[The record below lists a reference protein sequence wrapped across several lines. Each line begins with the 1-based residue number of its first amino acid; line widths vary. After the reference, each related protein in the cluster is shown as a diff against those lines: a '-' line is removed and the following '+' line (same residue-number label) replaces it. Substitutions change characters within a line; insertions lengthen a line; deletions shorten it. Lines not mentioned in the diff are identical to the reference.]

1 LIWFTADFHL
11 SHKNIIKYTGRP
23 FEDIQEMDRV
33 LIKNL
38 EEKVTPGDVLYILG
52 DLTFNEQKAKFFF
65 EKFKNIEI
73 HFIIGNHDSSD
84 VIRIAEQYC
93 ASMSRIKDIKIEGQS
108 LTLCH
113 YAMRVWNKSHFNA
126 WQLYGHSHGK
136 LKPVGKQYDIG
147 VDNNKFYPISFEELQ
162 IIMNKLPNN
171 FNYIS
176 QEKRV
181 KI

>member
-1 LIWFTADFHL
+1 MIWFTADYHL

-38 EEKVTPGDVLYILG
+38 EEKITHGDVLYILG
-52 DLTFNEQKAKFFF
+52 DLTFNEQKANFFF

-73 HFIIGNHDSSD
+73 HFIIGNHDSSE
-84 VIRIAEQYC
+84 VIRVAEQYC
-93 ASMSRIKDIKIEGQS
+93 TSMSRIKDIKIEGQS
-108 LTLCH
+108 ITLCH
-113 YAMRVWNKSHFNA
+113 YAMRVWNKSHYNA

-136 LKPVGKQYDIG
+136 LKSVGKQYDIG
-147 VDNNKFYPISFEELQ
+147 VDNNKLYPISFEELQ